1 MSFASVPLFT
11 PPPPEDGHMCMSR
24 QQRRIEGRDSD
35 CVDII
40 GMPGKSK
47 VCGGQTCI
55 VIPAIGSVI
64 FCGEGRE
71 SREVVVDGVACVAF
85 GGAGGVA
92 GFKPGIT
99 LCGLDILLEI
109 NEA

>member
-1 MSFASVPLFT
+1 M
-11 PPPPEDGHMCMSR
+11 
-24 QQRRIEGRDSD
+24 
-35 CVDII
+35 
-40 GMPGKSK
+40 
-47 VCGGQTCI
+47 
-55 VIPAIGSVI
+55 I

>member
-1 MSFASVPLFT
+1 M
-11 PPPPEDGHMCMSR
+11 
-24 QQRRIEGRDSD
+24 
-35 CVDII
+35 
-40 GMPGKSK
+40 
-47 VCGGQTCI
+47 
-55 VIPAIGSVI
+55 I
-64 FCGEGRE
+64 FCGENRE
-71 SREVVVDGVACVAF
+71 SRDVVADGVACVAL